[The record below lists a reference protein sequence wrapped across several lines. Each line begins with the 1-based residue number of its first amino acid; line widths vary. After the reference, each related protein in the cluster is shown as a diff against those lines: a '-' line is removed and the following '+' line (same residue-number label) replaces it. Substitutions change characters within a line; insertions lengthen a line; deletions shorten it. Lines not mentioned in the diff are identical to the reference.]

1 MLSSPQGESGRD
13 FNPESTDRKEGRVVT
28 QNNHLVGA
36 RLDRTRTSRIK
47 SLSGEFQAVSGRNL
61 PAHTGWETGTD
72 LTAPRGRP
80 RTSPHQLRI
89 FLDVL
94 TSYPSLWF
102 YGRVEGK
109 SCGPGVV
116 GLGPFQ
122 RFHFFLWS
130 SGASPIS
137 PLPENRTGRTDF
149 LLGLLAVWFLRS
161 AGGSVAPRSRLA
173 ISPPPFLFEKKVAKL
188 FVVIS
193 DGFFFFFLCLS
204 RLAGSQC

>member
-1 MLSSPQGESGRD
+1 MEYKLLSSLQGESGRD
-13 FNPESTDRKEGRVVT
+13 FNPESTDRKDGRVVT

-36 RLDRTRTSRIK
+36 RLDRTQTSRIK
-47 SLSGEFQAVSGRNL
+47 SFSGEFQAVSGRNL
-61 PAHTGWETGTD
+61 PADRGCETGTD

-130 SGASPIS
+130 SGASPMS
-137 PLPENRTGRTDF
+137 PLPENRAGRIDF
-149 LLGLLAVWFLRS
+149 LPGLLAVWFLWS
-161 AGGSVAPRSRLA
+161 AGGSVAPRSCLPV
-173 ISPPPFLFEKKVAKL
+173 SPPPVRFEK
-188 FVVIS
+188 
-193 DGFFFFFLCLS
+193 
-204 RLAGSQC
+204 RSQSLLW